1 VSAEQRLTYRELF
14 YLARYHPEA
23 LMEYRAEEAVI
34 SRQQEMRYAQT
45 RQQAEQAYV
54 EQLRQLDKIRQEPI
68 LKSEQF
74 YKELGYPEYAGKYEP
89 FDIPAGYVVG
99 EIKETLVT
107 PAFLKGALVGVGVTE
122 VTPIKQLEVTFK
134 PTLETEARALG
145 YELGETVYVQRMLSY
160 SALGGLTM
168 VTPMTVEQALKEGIP
183 LTPKGQPTPI
193 EMHYATAATILGM
206 QAVLA
211 PSIAKIETA
220 IMGKIQAKAQTWLT
234 AKYVE
239 KGPLEWAGLKEKAV
253 MRLTGARPYLA
264 PGEVSIPIV
273 EVVGPKGIEAVPKGL
288 PYTAYGWEL
297 AISPKT
303 AALMIPKFPTE
314 PLAQALPKLLGV
326 LTTSE
331 LEGFLKYYAR
341 EEPMPLEY
349 LKAFK
354 KEPVPAQPLEKG
366 LPPSMLETG
375 YYPALGFERKI
386 PEVSVKGLF
395 AWRGWPT
402 VRELMETQKLLPF
415 VTQTQLT
422 RMGIYPPAPYVG
434 TLQTGVTSKAV
445 AQILGV
451 FAGVALFPKAVP
463 RAKVEL
469 APMVFQELL
478 PKVKPKVFLEPF
490 ELVSLR
496 LFPKVYPK
504 ERERGKIVP
513 IIDPFVGVSPFEEV
527 APTLAVSPIQEI
539 AQIQQQIARQI
550 QIPKAVQITK
560 VETIVQTAQI
570 QQVAQVQKQLQKQV
584 LLQRQLEMPRFTQRQ
599 VSSFLRDSFGVGPA
613 FRRKAKEPLS
623 LFGRYPRLYPLA
635 TPKQVMKMF
644 ARLK

>member
-1 VSAEQRLTYRELF
+1 
-14 YLARYHPEA
+14 
-23 LMEYRAEEAVI
+23 
-34 SRQQEMRYAQT
+34 
-45 RQQAEQAYV
+45 
-54 EQLRQLDKIRQEPI
+54 
-68 LKSEQF
+68 
-74 YKELGYPEYAGKYEP
+74 
-89 FDIPAGYVVG
+89 
-99 EIKETLVT
+99 
-107 PAFLKGALVGVGVTE
+107 
-122 VTPIKQLEVTFK
+122 
-134 PTLETEARALG
+134 
-145 YELGETVYVQRMLSY
+145 
-160 SALGGLTM
+160 
-168 VTPMTVEQALKEGIP
+168 
-183 LTPKGQPTPI
+183 
-193 EMHYATAATILGM
+193 
-206 QAVLA
+206 
-211 PSIAKIETA
+211 
-220 IMGKIQAKAQTWLT
+220 
-234 AKYVE
+234 
-239 KGPLEWAGLKEKAV
+239 
-253 MRLTGARPYLA
+253 
-264 PGEVSIPIV
+264 
-273 EVVGPKGIEAVPKGL
+273 
-288 PYTAYGWEL
+288 
-297 AISPKT
+297 
-303 AALMIPKFPTE
+303 MIPKFPTE

-354 KEPVPAQPLEKG
+354 KEPVPTEQLEKG
-366 LPPSMLETG
+366 LPPSMLEPG

-445 AQILGV
+445 AQMLGV
-451 FAGVALFPKAVP
+451 VAGVALLPKGLPTEAIKPTLEIVP
-463 RAKVEL
+463 RL
-469 APMVFQELL
+469 
-478 PKVKPKVFLEPF
+478 KPKVYEEPF
-490 ELVSLR
+490 ELVKLR
-496 LFPKVYPK
+496 LFPQVYPR
-504 ERERGKIVP
+504 ERERERLVA
-513 IIDPFVGVSPFEEV
+513 IITPFIGVSPFEEV
-527 APTLAVSPIQEI
+527 APRLGVSPIQEI

-599 VSSFLRDSFGVGPA
+599 VSAFLRDSFGVGPA